1 MINEELR
8 EELSHSYPEA
18 LLFDNPSYDNS
29 IIGISHNG
37 RIIYSF
43 EKMIEELCKEDNI
56 EQDEAIDFISY
67 NTEGLSHTQ
76 VKTHQ
81 LLCLTCHFFKNTVF
95 PASF

>member
-1 MINEELR
+1 MVNEELR
-8 EELSHSYPEA
+8 EELSYSYPEA

-67 NTEGLSHTQ
+67 NTERSIPYAGENAPIIMYDLPF
-76 VKTHQ
+76 
-81 LLCLTCHFFKNTVF
+81 L
-95 PASF
+95 

>member
-1 MINEELR
+1 MINEQLR

-43 EKMIEELCKEDNI
+43 EKMIDELCKEDNI
-56 EQDEAIDFISY
+56 EQDEAIDLISY
-67 NTEGLSHTQ
+67 NTERSIPYAGENAPIIMYNLPF
-76 VKTHQ
+76 
-81 LLCLTCHFFKNTVF
+81 L
-95 PASF
+95 

>member
-67 NTEGLSHTQ
+67 NTERSIPYAGENAPIIMYDLPF
-76 VKTHQ
+76 
-81 LLCLTCHFFKNTVF
+81 L
-95 PASF
+95 

>member
-56 EQDEAIDFISY
+56 GQDEAIDFISY
-67 NTEGLSHTQ
+67 NTERAIPYAGENAPIIMYDLPF
-76 VKTHQ
+76 
-81 LLCLTCHFFKNTVF
+81 L
-95 PASF
+95 

>member
-67 NTEGLSHTQ
+67 NTERTIPYAGENAPIIMYDLPF
-76 VKTHQ
+76 
-81 LLCLTCHFFKNTVF
+81 L
-95 PASF
+95 

>member
-43 EKMIEELCKEDNI
+43 EKMIEELCKEDNV

-67 NTEGLSHTQ
+67 NTERAIPYAGENAPIIMYDLPF
-76 VKTHQ
+76 
-81 LLCLTCHFFKNTVF
+81 L
-95 PASF
+95 

>member
-43 EKMIEELCKEDNI
+43 EKMIEEVCQEDNI

-67 NTEGLSHTQ
+67 NTERDIPYAGENAPIIMYDLPF
-76 VKTHQ
+76 
-81 LLCLTCHFFKNTVF
+81 L
-95 PASF
+95 